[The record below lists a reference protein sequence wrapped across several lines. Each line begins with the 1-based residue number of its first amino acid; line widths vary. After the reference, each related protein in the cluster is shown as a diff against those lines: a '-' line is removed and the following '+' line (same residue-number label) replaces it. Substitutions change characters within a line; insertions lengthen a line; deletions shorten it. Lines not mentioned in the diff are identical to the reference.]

1 MEQGSYLIMGFG
13 ERRYSF
19 AEVAEMTADGII
31 GAESR
36 ISRDG
41 ANWEMMQFTPFG
53 AMMPTLCARW
63 AIREHAIERRFVWF
77 FHSVMACGVLFLLS
91 FALENLRLVFGA
103 NGILIYSAV
112 SVIVM
117 LILSWSSI
125 TLLGFFWSLIPHSQ
139 NRLPPV
145 IRLAL
150 LFIPV
155 FGMFWVFN
163 AIYSLA
169 VKLEKLH
176 FKSGL
181 RQRESGVQN
190 ALVACCI
197 FCCSWLVGW
206 IPLAGFILCIIAFT
220 CFYRAMCTMKEQAL
234 DILNKRQRMDY
245 FPFPPSGPPEVPR
258 ELRKFAY
265 RRGRTLLAVGVIA
278 AVALLWAG
286 PLAFSVGRMLLTDGG
301 RAAEWLRETFQSPQ
315 QDAEAV
321 AGQEITL

>member
-19 AEVAEMTADGII
+19 AEVAEMTAAGII

-91 FALENLRLVFGA
+91 FALENIRLVFGA

-117 LILSWSSI
+117 LILGWSSI
-125 TLLGFFWSLIPHSQ
+125 TLLGFFWCLIPRSQ

-163 AIYSLA
+163 A
-169 VKLEKLH
+169 V
-176 FKSGL
+176 
-181 RQRESGVQN
+181 
-190 ALVACCI
+190 
-197 FCCSWLVGW
+197 
-206 IPLAGFILCIIAFT
+206 
-220 CFYRAMCTMKEQAL
+220 
-234 DILNKRQRMDY
+234 
-245 FPFPPSGPPEVPR
+245 
-258 ELRKFAY
+258 
-265 RRGRTLLAVGVIA
+265 
-278 AVALLWAG
+278 
-286 PLAFSVGRMLLTDGG
+286 
-301 RAAEWLRETFQSPQ
+301 
-315 QDAEAV
+315 
-321 AGQEITL
+321 

>member
-91 FALENLRLVFGA
+91 FALENIRLVFGV

-220 CFYRAMCTMKEQAL
+220 CFYRAM
-234 DILNKRQRMDY
+234 
-245 FPFPPSGPPEVPR
+245 
-258 ELRKFAY
+258 
-265 RRGRTLLAVGVIA
+265 
-278 AVALLWAG
+278 
-286 PLAFSVGRMLLTDGG
+286 
-301 RAAEWLRETFQSPQ
+301 
-315 QDAEAV
+315 
-321 AGQEITL
+321 

>member
-1 MEQGSYLIMGFG
+1 M
-13 ERRYSF
+13 
-19 AEVAEMTADGII
+19 
-31 GAESR
+31 
-36 ISRDG
+36 
-41 ANWEMMQFTPFG
+41 
-53 AMMPTLCARW
+53 
-63 AIREHAIERRFVWF
+63 
-77 FHSVMACGVLFLLS
+77 
-91 FALENLRLVFGA
+91 
-103 NGILIYSAV
+103 
-112 SVIVM
+112 
-117 LILSWSSI
+117 
-125 TLLGFFWSLIPHSQ
+125 
-139 NRLPPV
+139 

-265 RRGRTLLAVGVIA
+265 RRGPDA
-278 AVALLWAG
+278 AGCW
-286 PLAFSVGRMLLTDGG
+286 SDRGG
-301 RAAEWLRETFQSPQ
+301 RAAVGGTAGIQRRPDAADRRRQGCRMAPARPFNRRSRMQKQLRVRKIHCKAPHVQEKRFRN
-315 QDAEAV
+315 AAV
-321 AGQEITL
+321 AAGEARRMIRHPAGAASRAACTRGSVTRL